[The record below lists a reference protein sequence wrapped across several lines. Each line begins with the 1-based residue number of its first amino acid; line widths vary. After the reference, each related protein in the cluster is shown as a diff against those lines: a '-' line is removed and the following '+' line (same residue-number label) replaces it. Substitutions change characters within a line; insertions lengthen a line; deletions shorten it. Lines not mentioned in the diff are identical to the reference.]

1 MTAWGALIL
10 AKWEAE
16 FEVRRLAFR
25 AIFLGEISSVSKDY
39 STWGDNTFSSNDTF
53 NARTT
58 RPLINVGFLIV
69 GSWTSRTSTFGLL
82 AYFWPLIFVCFDP
95 TALLPL
101 PMPINRHL

>member
-1 MTAWGALIL
+1 MIVWGALIL
-10 AKWEAE
+10 AKGEAE

-58 RPLINVGFLIV
+58 RPLINVGYPDCWIMDFSNIHRWPSCLFLALDLC
-69 GSWTSRTSTFGLL
+69 LL
-82 AYFWPLIFVCFDP
+82 
-95 TALLPL
+95 
-101 PMPINRHL
+101 